1 MSVYED
7 QILPRLI
14 NIALGGKAFHRVRS
28 RVASELSGEVLEVG
42 FGSGLNVGHYP
53 PEVRHVL
60 AVDPAIV
67 GRRLA
72 ARRVEAS
79 RVPIEYVGL
88 DGELLPVDSST
99 VDHVLITWTMCTIPD
114 IGGAL
119 QEMHRVLRPGGELHF
134 VEHGLSPEPKVAR
147 WQDRLTPLQSAI
159 FGGCH
164 LNRPIDRLV
173 TDAGFTMARI
183 ENYYLVGPKSIGYTY
198 EGTANK

>member
-159 FGGCH
+159 FGG
-164 LNRPIDRLV
+164 
-173 TDAGFTMARI
+173 
-183 ENYYLVGPKSIGYTY
+183 
-198 EGTANK
+198 